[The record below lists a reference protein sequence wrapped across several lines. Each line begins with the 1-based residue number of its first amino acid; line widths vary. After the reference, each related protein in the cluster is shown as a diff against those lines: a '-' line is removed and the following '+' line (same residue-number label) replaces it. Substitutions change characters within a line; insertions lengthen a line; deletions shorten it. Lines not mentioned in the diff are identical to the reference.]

1 MTAENDSNSKKLQR
15 FGRYLLLDHLVDGGM
30 AKICRARFLSDD
42 ADKIVAIKM
51 IQKQFSSDEN
61 FKQMFLDEIK
71 VTFGLN
77 HPNIAQ
83 TYDYGVYKDQLY
95 TAMEYVDGANLKQ
108 FLDRLKKR
116 KFVFPVEISVYIIS
130 QVCQGLTYAHSF
142 RDKLTD
148 KKLSI
153 IHRDISPH
161 NIMLTFDGA
170 VKIIDFGIAKSNTNS
185 EATQAGT
192 IKGKLSY
199 LAPEYLDG
207 KDLDH
212 RYDQFAVGITLWEL
226 LCSKKLFY
234 NKNELAVL
242 KQIQACKI
250 PPPSSINPNVPKE
263 LDAIV
268 MKSLNK
274 DRELRYNDMDQF
286 NRALVKFLYANYP
299 EFNALD
305 LSAFAKELFKQD
317 IQKDRQK
324 LFEFGKIDIQ
334 PYLNEWKGESN
345 GGNKASAESKP
356 ADPKVKREVLSFDM
370 DDSIHEMESEKSS
383 TNKIFLEGAQTNT
396 NFNDINRTRANISR
410 EKSSDSNIAPAAG
423 RPRKRPANGTRVMK
437 NVKKQEEEV
446 SSNKAVPAVI
456 IAGLIAFGFFKKDL
470 VMTEVKKLCLTKS
483 LCDKPSRDP
492 AQEKNLGNGKI
503 RFTGFRTY
511 HDLYIDGVKKDYKL
525 LGVSIPIG
533 KKVKVV
539 VSQRNRRSFE
549 TFVELT
555 PDKPNQNIDIPE
567 MERVSYGEIYAN
579 NDFPAGY
586 TLSFEHSGKKVE
598 KKIPFK
604 GYRLPAG
611 SYNGTLENKILG
623 ISKKVRFTIEQDKQ
637 TELKAP

>member
-1 MTAENDSNSKKLQR
+1 MANEESKNKKLKR

-30 AKICRARFLSDD
+30 AKICRARFLSDE

-51 IQKQFSSDEN
+51 IQKQFSQDEN

-71 VTFGLN
+71 VTFALN

-83 TYDYGVYKDQLY
+83 TYDYGFYQDQLF

-130 QVCQGLTYAHSF
+130 QICQGLTYAHSF

-148 KKLSI
+148 KKLNI

-161 NIMLTFDGA
+161 NIMITFDGA

-242 KQIQACKI
+242 KQIQACKV

-268 MKSLNK
+268 LKSLSK
-274 DRELRYNDMDQF
+274 DRELRYKDMDQM

-324 LFEFGKIDIQ
+324 LFEFGKIDTTI
-334 PYLNEWKGESN
+334 YLDEWKKENN
-345 GGNKASAESKP
+345 GVTAQKGNKAEP
-356 ADPKVKREVLSFDM
+356 QVKREILSFEM
-370 DDSIHEMESEKSS
+370 DDSIHGMDDLSNS
-383 TNKIFLEGAQTNT
+383 KIFLENSQTNT
-396 NFNDINRTRANISR
+396 NFGKSTKSIGSDSEKKQTQSFASVAKTPRKKPMGERTRVIKKKK
-410 EKSSDSNIAPAAG
+410 ESSNSMLKVGIAVGLFALVFLNKDLILDKTKEMCLTGSFCSKNEVKNDSN
-423 RPRKRPANGTRVMK
+423 
-437 NVKKQEEEV
+437 
-446 SSNKAVPAVI
+446 S
-456 IAGLIAFGFFKKDL
+456 GL
-470 VMTEVKKLCLTKS
+470 ES
-483 LCDKPSRDP
+483 
-492 AQEKNLGNGKI
+492 GKI
-503 RFTGFRTY
+503 RLSGFRNY
-511 HDLYIDGVKKDYKL
+511 HKLFIDGKKVDYKL
-525 LGVSIPIG
+525 LGVKVPIG
-533 KKVKVV
+533 EEITVMITQQDRKPLERKVLLTNDNPALTIKIPKL
-539 VSQRNRRSFE
+539 
-549 TFVELT
+549 ELAAF
-555 PDKPNQNIDIPE
+555 
-567 MERVSYGEIYAN
+567 GEIYAE
-579 NDFPAGY
+579 DKYPAG
-586 TLSFEHSGKKVE
+586 SFVEINIGADVIKK
-598 KKIPFK
+598 KMPFT
-604 GYRLPAG
+604 GQRLPAG
-611 SYNGTLENKILG
+611 NYNAVIKNNILG
-623 ISKKVRFTIEQDKQ
+623 IRKEIKFEIEADKQ
-637 TELKAP
+637 TELPD